1 MPLLVSQQRQKPSHF
16 SLESSPTPLPGF
28 EPLTN
33 SIGDSLWID
42 SLCLFSFGWSLFIST
57 LLPQASEAVPLDH
70 SGHRRRTTPKSI
82 ISSPNAWRML
92 QRRLPVIPSSRHR
105 SFKLTSRTKLI
116 FSALQ
121 LASPLFSAIQPVIW
135 AGNVN
140 SPPPGFPLN

>member
-16 SLESSPTPLPGF
+16 SLESFPTRPARLWASDKF
-28 EPLTN
+28 NWRL
-33 SIGDSLWID
+33 LWID

-82 ISSPNAWRML
+82 ISSPNAWRTL
-92 QRRLPVIPSSRHR
+92 QRHLPVIPSSCHR
-105 SFKLTSRTKLI
+105 SFQLTSRTKLI